1 MPRSSGSMRSR
12 ATATFSLLLA
22 AGCAAAPRPAA
33 APPAPSPLERARAGV
48 VTLRVTGQEW
58 NWKTPWAKQ
67 PPWTRSLTGL
77 VVPDHRILVT
87 SPALGNQLLIEAQK
101 MGRDQRTPA
110 RLELFDPE
118 GPLALVAVDDPA
130 FWEGLAPLPIAERVP
145 TSGDVTIHRW
155 PRVGQFDS
163 SSGAVRQVR
172 AGRHGFSRTTVLTLD
187 VTTNADAGDGDVM
200 VADGKVVGLTTAK
213 SGDSAAAIAAPVL
226 RQFLAA
232 ASGAYPYPGFARAGI
247 AWQEL
252 TNPALRDALGLR
264 ADEGG
269 VRLTRVLPHGPAAG
283 VLEVGDVILEIAGV
297 PLDPS
302 GQFEHPLYGRQS
314 FGLLLTDG
322 RGPGDTLAMRILR
335 GGERKTVSMVLTRM
349 PTDADRVPAY
359 VVGRGPDYAVLG
371 GLVFQDLSGPY
382 LSTWGDFNRRA
393 PPRLLIA
400 NERDGLFPTA
410 EQPRIVLLSSV
421 LPDAVNLGYQD
432 LRDLIVVRVNGR
444 TVGQLDDV
452 RRAFRDPQ
460 NGFHVIE
467 FLPGQGPARIVLDVR
482 EAKESEA
489 RVTAAYGVPDL
500 RTGEPSR

>member
-1 MPRSSGSMRSR
+1 MRSR
-12 ATATFSLLLA
+12 ATAAFSLIVA
-22 AGCAAAPRPAA
+22 AGCATAPAPRPAA
-33 APPAPSPLERARAGV
+33 PAAPTPLERAKAGI

-58 NWKTPWAKQ
+58 NWKTPWSKQ

-77 VVPDHRILVT
+77 VVSDHRILVT
-87 SPALGNQLLIEAQK
+87 SPGLGNQLLIEAQK
-101 MGRDQRTPA
+101 LGRDQRTPA

-118 GPLALVAVDDPA
+118 GPLALVSVDDAA
-130 FWEGLAPLPIAERVP
+130 FWEGLAPLPLADRVP

-172 AGRHGFSRTTVLTLD
+172 AGRHGFSRTSLLTLD

-200 VADGKVVGLTTAK
+200 MADGRVVGLTTAK

-226 RQFLAA
+226 RQFLEA
-232 ASGAYPYPGFARAGI
+232 ASHGSYPGFARAGI

-264 ADEGG
+264 DDEGG
-269 VRLTRVLPHGPAAG
+269 VRLTRILPHGPAASI
-283 VLEVGDVILEIAGV
+283 LEVGDVVLEVAGV
-297 PLDPS
+297 VLDPS

-322 RGPGDTLAMRILR
+322 RGPGDTLEMRILR

-349 PTDADRVPAY
+349 PTDSDRVPAY

-400 NERDGLFPTA
+400 NERDGLLPTP
-410 EQPRIVLLSSV
+410 ERPRIVLLTSV

-444 TVGQLDDV
+444 AVGQLEDV
-452 RRAFRDPQ
+452 RQAFREPQ

-467 FLPGQGPARIVLDVR
+467 FLPGQGPARIVLDAR
-482 EAKESEA
+482 EARESEA
-489 RVTAAYGVPDL
+489 RVSAAYGVPDL
-500 RTGEPSR
+500 RTGEPTR